1 MKWCNR
7 RPSPRPPPGVKI
19 HEGDS
24 HNSTYSSA
32 KAKIYYR
39 ERIQSKIGRGERCG
53 GWGAGGQGRASTAP
67 LPPLPPPPSKV
78 TLDTLSTSRQHVE
91 GGVYQ
96 GACERLGT
104 QGWSWGAG
112 HVSTPCLA
120 CTKFSDSQ
128 KAGVL
133 HKPYCLYK
141 KVRHRQPLFSVLEM
155 AGTLPKSKFPDPS
168 FRQILLRKTVSRLHT
183 RGLLL
188 FSLFYR

>member
-1 MKWCNR
+1 MQGVGGR
-7 RPSPRPPPGVKI
+7 RSGTGVHSPPA
-19 HEGDS
+19 
-24 HNSTYSSA
+24 T
-32 KAKIYYR
+32 
-39 ERIQSKIGRGERCG
+39 
-53 GWGAGGQGRASTAP
+53 T
-67 LPPLPPPPSKV
+67 PPPPSKV
-78 TLDTLSTSRQHVE
+78 ALDTHSTSRQHVE

-128 KAGVL
+128 KAGVP

-141 KVRHRQPLFSVLEM
+141 KVRHRQPLFPVLEM

-168 FRQILLRKTVSRLHT
+168 FRQILLRNTVSRLHT
-183 RGLLL
+183 SGLLL